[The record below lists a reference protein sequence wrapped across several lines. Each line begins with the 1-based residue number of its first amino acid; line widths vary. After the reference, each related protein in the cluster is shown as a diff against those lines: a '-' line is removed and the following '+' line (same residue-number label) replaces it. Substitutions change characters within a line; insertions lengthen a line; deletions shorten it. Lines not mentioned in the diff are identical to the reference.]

1 MQCFRVLLQQELG
14 FNEETMKVMEWGVR
28 AVEAR
33 RHGRD
38 AEQEQR
44 RQAEQEEKTEQEQ
57 SKQGK
62 QVSFGEEQHLGKTGA
77 ENAGEPEVMGRT
89 TRGTDRKRKCRPRPR
104 GRREVS
110 GGRDQQERQR
120 KREWRKR

>member
-1 MQCFRVLLQQELG
+1 MKDIGKLSRCSETVDEEHGMQCFRESLQQELG

-62 QVSFGEEQHLGKTGA
+62 QVSFGEEQQLGK
-77 ENAGEPEVMGRT
+77 
-89 TRGTDRKRKCRPRPR
+89 
-104 GRREVS
+104 
-110 GGRDQQERQR
+110 QERKTQANQR
-120 KREWRKR
+120 